1 MQVSKDILKQALAQ
15 VGVVWYGAILIIL
28 TTIVPTVDKDIKEL
42 HMSGVICVHVI
53 EMEEIANT
61 YTQNLHAP
69 VIDTLV
75 VFGPAAH
82 ELMMDLGTRL

>member
-1 MQVSKDILKQALAQ
+1 MVWRESTSNSPHAQ
-15 VGVVWYGAILIIL
+15 PILIIL

-42 HMSGVICVHVI
+42 HMSGVICVI
-53 EMEEIANT
+53 EMEEIPNSC
-61 YTQNLHAP
+61 TQNLHAP

>member
-1 MQVSKDILKQALAQ
+1 MTSGS
-15 VGVVWYGAILIIL
+15 GVVRRDGAPQARPILIIM
-28 TTIVPTVDKDIKEL
+28 TTIVPPVAKDIKEL
-42 HMSGVICVHVI
+42 HMSGVIRVI
-53 EMEEIANT
+53 EMEEIPNSC
-61 YTQNLHAP
+61 TQNLLAP